1 MLTFFRYERV
11 LAACALRAD
20 LEMLP
25 AGDQSE
31 IGEKGINLSGGQRAR
46 VALARACYADADVY
60 LLDDPLSA
68 VDAHVGRHLFDSCMC
83 DLLAG
88 KTRILVTHQLH
99 YLAAADLVAVV
110 KGGSISD
117 IGSYHELVSRGVDF
131 HEFQLGDSASEHSVA
146 QAPDDHQARLE
157 PVRISARSLVPLPT
171 HIDGSICKLNISLLS
186 ETCQFAFAVVLL
198 YLEPPCH
205 AALQSSFCP
214 QCPAG
219 EPLCLPLLPPAGAVH
234 HFAHCLSSLKRVVA
248 VTVVLSVA
256 AAAAVTGWHTPT
268 RVARLSASC
277 AAG

>member
-1 MLTFFRYERV
+1 MHTYGFKTALLNIAMLTSFRYERV
-11 LAACALRAD
+11 LAACALKAD

-46 VALARACYADADVY
+46 VALARACYANADVY

-117 IGSYHELVSRGVDF
+117 IGSYDELVSRGVDF
-131 HEFQLGDSASEHSVA
+131 HEFQLGDTASEHSVA
-146 QAPDDHQARLE
+146 QAPDDHQASLE
-157 PVRISARSLVPLPT
+157 PL
-171 HIDGSICKLNISLLS
+171 
-186 ETCQFAFAVVLL
+186 
-198 YLEPPCH
+198 
-205 AALQSSFCP
+205 
-214 QCPAG
+214 
-219 EPLCLPLLPPAGAVH
+219 
-234 HFAHCLSSLKRVVA
+234 
-248 VTVVLSVA
+248 
-256 AAAAVTGWHTPT
+256 
-268 RVARLSASC
+268 
-277 AAG
+277 

>member
-1 MLTFFRYERV
+1 MLAYCLKTALFLVLTPLPNACRYQRV
-11 LAACALRAD
+11 LAACALKAD
-20 LEMLP
+20 LDMLP

-117 IGSYHELVSRGVDF
+117 IGSYEELVSRGVDF
-131 HEFQLGDSASEHSVA
+131 HEFQLGDTASERSVA
-146 QAPDDHQARLE
+146 QAPDDRQA
-157 PVRISARSLVPLPT
+157 SLATKGCGFLTTSFV
-171 HIDGSICKLNISLLS
+171 LLS
-186 ETCQFAFAVVLL
+186 KD
-198 YLEPPCH
+198 P
-205 AALQSSFCP
+205 
-214 QCPAG
+214 
-219 EPLCLPLLPPAGAVH
+219 
-234 HFAHCLSSLKRVVA
+234 
-248 VTVVLSVA
+248 
-256 AAAAVTGWHTPT
+256 
-268 RVARLSASC
+268 
-277 AAG
+277 